1 MFLFQKKY
9 VLNQS
14 FKRLYSKALGW
25 SPFFGN
31 LLKIRTHLNVLHFPG
46 NATMLSIAAQ
56 NIFIC
61 KTILRTG
68 PPDFFFTQSLKD
80 CSTDQFPPGHLQN
93 KKDSRLRGRKNTKIL
108 FRILTGLAILVIM
121 HCYSQGFQNC
131 ISIYKLSLFE
141 KPITHLIFCT
151 QNQSLYLWVCSS

>member
-31 LLKIRTHLNVLHFPG
+31 LLKIRTPQRFAVSRKYN
-46 NATMLSIAAQ
+46 NAINCSSKYFYM
-56 NIFIC
+56 
-61 KTILRTG
+61 RTG
-68 PPDFFFTQSLKD
+68 PPLGLQIFSLHKVWKTVLLI
-80 CSTDQFPPGHLQN
+80 SSLQVIF
-93 KKDSRLRGRKNTKIL
+93 KIRKTPVFEGKNTKIL